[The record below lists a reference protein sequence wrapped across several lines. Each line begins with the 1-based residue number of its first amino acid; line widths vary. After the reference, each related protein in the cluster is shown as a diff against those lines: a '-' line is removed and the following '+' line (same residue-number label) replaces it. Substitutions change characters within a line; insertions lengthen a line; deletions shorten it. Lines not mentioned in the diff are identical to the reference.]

1 MFQQFEILT
10 VRKYVLYYCQT
21 VSHTHIQCII
31 LSFIKVTFDM
41 LPRLT
46 LDQLTQKVEQSR
58 YLADDD
64 DDDDAIVQSPAAI
77 VKSKEEKKKK
87 KNLLPTIPVPPR
99 SSEKDLYLT
108 QSDDAV
114 WYMVLSPREVR
125 GVSGKTA
132 LERLY
137 VLLIHSRYNLSLR
150 SS

>member
-1 MFQQFEILT
+1 MFQQFEIQNCSK
-10 VRKYVLYYCQT
+10 VKPF
-21 VSHTHIQCII
+21 HTHTHTHTHII

-46 LDQLTQKVEQSR
+46 LDQLTQKVDQSR
-58 YLADDD
+58 YLAD

-77 VKSKEEKKKK
+77 VKSKEGKK

-137 VLLIHSRYNLSLR
+137 VLLIHS
-150 SS
+150 

>member
-1 MFQQFEILT
+1 
-10 VRKYVLYYCQT
+10 
-21 VSHTHIQCII
+21 
-31 LSFIKVTFDM
+31 M

-46 LDQLTQKVEQSR
+46 LDQLTQKLEQSR
-58 YLADDD
+58 YLVDDD
-64 DDDDAIVQSPAAI
+64 DDDVIAQSPAAI
-77 VKSKEEKKKK
+77 VKSKEEKK

-137 VLLIHSRYNLSLR
+137 VLLIHS
-150 SS
+150 

>member
-1 MFQQFEILT
+1 MNVSIQITNCSKVRT
-10 VRKYVLYYCQT
+10 VPIAKPF
-21 VSHTHIQCII
+21 HTHTHTVQSII

-64 DDDDAIVQSPAAI
+64 DDDDDAIVQSPAAI
-77 VKSKEEKKKK
+77 VKSKEGKK

-137 VLLIHSRYNLSLR
+137 VLLIHS
-150 SS
+150 